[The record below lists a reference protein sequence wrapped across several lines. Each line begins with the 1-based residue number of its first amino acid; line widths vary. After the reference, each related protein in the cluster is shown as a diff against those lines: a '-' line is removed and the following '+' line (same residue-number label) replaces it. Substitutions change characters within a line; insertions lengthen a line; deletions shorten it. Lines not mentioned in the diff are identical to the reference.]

1 MGLGGVIIGGYKK
14 QIDVVSDLLK
24 VPYGILPALGLCLG
38 VPDENF
44 REEQKPRLPKRW
56 FFSENEYQDP
66 FDENELAQYDEKM
79 AEYYKNRQHQAR
91 EDMNW
96 TKASKAMLSG
106 KNDGG
111 LLVRYIKEQGFI
123 LENE

>member
-1 MGLGGVIIGGYKK
+1 
-14 QIDVVSDLLK
+14 
-24 VPYGILPALGLCLG
+24 
-38 VPDENF
+38 
-44 REEQKPRLPKRW
+44 
-56 FFSENEYQDP
+56 
-66 FDENELAQYDEKM
+66 M
-79 AEYYKNRQHQAR
+79 AEYYKNRQHQAK